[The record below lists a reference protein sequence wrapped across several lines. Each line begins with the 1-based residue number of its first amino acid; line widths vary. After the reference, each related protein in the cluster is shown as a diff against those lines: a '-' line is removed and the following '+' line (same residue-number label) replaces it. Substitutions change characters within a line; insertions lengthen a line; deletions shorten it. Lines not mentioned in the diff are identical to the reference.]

1 MELTDLLRG
10 KSAESFSPEQL
21 QNKAHWRWQRDQ
33 FYAAFLLFDA
43 AYQRA
48 LETRRQVD
56 MATSRNRAAV
66 TLFLSGEEPDEAVR
80 RLNEVISAYAN
91 DQRERQDR
99 HFVEWAATCLL
110 RHEFSENPAGF
121 AEAYEQ
127 VKSRCLDA
135 GCKRYPNIWP
145 QQEELAEMATEAE
158 AASVLKE
165 LIPRLETRK
174 PLPRLLKKKLK
185 DWQVWLDEFDSP

>member
-1 MELTDLLRG
+1 MKLNDLLRG
-10 KSAESFSPEQL
+10 KPAESFSPEQL
-21 QNKAHWRWQRDQ
+21 QNKAQWRWQRDQ

-48 LETRRQVD
+48 LETRRRVD

-66 TLFLSGEEPDEAVR
+66 TLFLSGEDPDEAVR
-80 RLNEVISAYAN
+80 RLNDVISAYAN
-91 DQRERQDR
+91 DQRERQDP

-110 RHEFSENPAGF
+110 RHEFCENPDRF
-121 AEAYEQ
+121 AEAYEH

-135 GCKRYPNIWP
+135 GCRRYPSIWP
-145 QQEELAEMATEAE
+145 QQEELAEMAAEAE
-158 AASVLKE
+158 AVSVLQE

-174 PLPRLLKKKLK
+174 PMPRPLNKKLK
-185 DWQVWLDEFDSP
+185 DWQAWLDEVNSP